1 MGFEEKT
8 WDEFSGSPAIALLI
22 TKVCDMDLKE
32 TKNAW
37 CTINIGSLPSPSW

>member
-8 WDEFSGSPAIALLI
+8 WDEFSESPAIALLI

-37 CTINIGSLPSPSW
+37 YTINIGSLPSPSW